1 MKIRFSLLLI
11 TISLIAG
18 CAKPGIVLQDYEPE
32 QIIHYSQMQNVEN
45 LSDSIVYLNAG
56 DSIPVKMTLDSELFD
71 ITHEDIHLILKQKL
85 FFRTIIPERFDT
97 EDLSAMSEQERQRFY
112 KSFKI
117 YLSPDSKQWALYT
130 DIKAIEQIFG
140 IKGGTFSFGM
150 GLTKEEG
157 LKLIL
162 STRINSQK

>member
-1 MKIRFSLLLI
+1 MKSRLSVLSI
-11 TISLIAG
+11 TIILIAG

-45 LSDSIVYLNAG
+45 LSSTIVYLNAG
-56 DSIPVKMTLDSELFD
+56 DAIPVKMTLDSELLD
-71 ITHEDIHLILKQKL
+71 IKHEDIHIILKQKM
-85 FFRTIIPERFDT
+85 FFRTIIPESFDT

-117 YLSPDSKQWALYT
+117 YLSSDSKRWALYT

-140 IKGGTFSFGM
+140 IKGGAFSFGM
-150 GLTKEEG
+150 GVTKEEG

-162 STRINSQK
+162 SAKINSQK